1 MVLTLKVPGQPRNRQ
16 GGLTMPLTNHDKA
29 ISRLIGAGADK
40 ALVSAVMQRESRCV
54 NATLRGVAV
63 RVILRDGTA
72 TNIMADRSA
81 VKAVDDV
88 LAAIG
93 SARCEVRWLGA

>member
-1 MVLTLKVPGQPRNRQ
+1 MVLTLKVPGQPRNRH

-40 ALVSAVMQRESRCV
+40 ALVSAVMQRETRCV

-63 RVILRDGTA
+63 RVILRGGTA
-72 TNIMADRSA
+72 TSVMADRTA
-81 VKAVDDV
+81 AKAVEAV
-88 LAAIG
+88 LSAIG
-93 SARCEVRWLGA
+93 GPRTEVRWLGA